1 MLDELGLAASVE
13 ILPWEKEDNTP
24 PKLVEV
30 TILSPE
36 VDVSDTFVAV
46 EMVVRAT
53 DDNSGMQFVQLEFES
68 PSGVHSATMFGN
80 EYNFRGSP
88 KDAVYLGYAF
98 VNQYSE
104 AGAWQLKNAYLT
116 DNLDNHGDYYEED
129 LISLGLTAT
138 FEVTSAQQDFEPPSP
153 VELTLHSNTIDVTD
167 GPGQIGVTLRATDDL
182 SGAAI
187 AQLDFVSPSKD
198 TELTLGGPLHEG
210 WEAIDDGLFVG
221 ALTVPQASE
230 TGTWGIKWIYLTDYT
245 ENVEGYHSSD
255 LQPLGLFVTFE
266 VTEELRQGS

>member
-1 MLDELGLAASVE
+1 M
-13 ILPWEKEDNTP
+13 
-24 PKLVEV
+24 
-30 TILSPE
+30 
-36 VDVSDTFVAV
+36 
-46 EMVVRAT
+46 
-53 DDNSGMQFVQLEFES
+53 
-68 PSGVHSATMFGN
+68 
-80 EYNFRGSP
+80 
-88 KDAVYLGYAF
+88 
-98 VNQYSE
+98 
-104 AGAWQLKNAYLT
+104 
-116 DNLDNHGDYYEED
+116 
-129 LISLGLTAT
+129 
-138 FEVTSAQQDFEPPSP
+138 
-153 VELTLHSNTIDVTD
+153 ELTLHSNTVDVTD

-182 SGAAI
+182 SGVAI